1 MLTMTVSELNQTIK
15 TVLEEL
21 CDYSDLYIRG
31 EVSNFTHHYRSGH
44 FYFTLKDEHAAIRA
58 VMFRSHA
65 SALRFEPENGMQVLV
80 RGRLG
85 VFERDGVYQLYAT
98 DMLPQ
103 GAGAMAAAVRQLREK
118 LAKLGWFDEA
128 RKKPLP
134 PYPNTIGVVTSRS
147 GAVLGDIQ
155 NVLAR
160 RYPVAKLLFCPAL
173 VQGEGAPLALANA
186 LRTLDGRCDVIII
199 GRGGGSEE
207 DLWAFQSEVLAAA
220 IVQAQTPVIS
230 AVGHQGDV
238 TICDMV
244 ADRRAPT
251 PSAAAE
257 LATPSAR
264 QLTETL
270 KEAEYRLRTGA
281 ARLLDAQRA
290 RLAALAKSPALASPR
305 HGLYIRREK
314 LHFYSK
320 TLYNKKRIYIQAR
333 RLSLAGR
340 AAVLDGVS
348 PLKVLSRGYALV
360 SRAGRSLADAGAL
373 RVGDRVHIRLHRGA
387 ADAQITE
394 TMPEEAQYAEKETG
408 TDI

>member
-1 MLTMTVSELNQTIK
+1 
-15 TVLEEL
+15 
-21 CDYSDLYIRG
+21 
-31 EVSNFTHHYRSGH
+31 
-44 FYFTLKDEHAAIRA
+44 
-58 VMFRSHA
+58 
-65 SALRFEPENGMQVLV
+65 
-80 RGRLG
+80 
-85 VFERDGVYQLYAT
+85 
-98 DMLPQ
+98 
-103 GAGAMAAAVRQLREK
+103 
-118 LAKLGWFDEA
+118 
-128 RKKPLP
+128 
-134 PYPNTIGVVTSRS
+134 
-147 GAVLGDIQ
+147 VLGDIQ